1 VRDGGIDPPLQRA
14 KEAVRAPAA
23 KPRAAIQKRDYRLQ
37 RRYWLDK
44 RAEGR
49 LVTAVRFDIIY
60 VFLQFLQASGR

>member
-1 VRDGGIDPPLQRA
+1 MDPPLEQA

-44 RAEGR
+44 R
-49 LVTAVRFDIIY
+49 
-60 VFLQFLQASGR
+60 